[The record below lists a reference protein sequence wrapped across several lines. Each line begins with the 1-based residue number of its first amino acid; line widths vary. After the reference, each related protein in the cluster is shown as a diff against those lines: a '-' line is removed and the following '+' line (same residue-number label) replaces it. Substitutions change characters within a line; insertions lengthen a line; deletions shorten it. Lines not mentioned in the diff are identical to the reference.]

1 MSTKF
6 KQLLFEL
13 TEQLSFINQEVDD
26 LIVKS
31 VKSIEITLKII
42 NNLKKQFLKDKT
54 ISPDTEINFFKNIK
68 PKFTSLSIYHN
79 AIFKIETKMPH
90 GGERIAKK
98 YLNNELKKLKRFF
111 DNNLE
116 FYNYHRTGSSFLDFK
131 YFVRGNYDIKLRLD
145 SFYFETDHNFSTS
158 HDFKVAKIL
167 AYDLVQVY
175 LETKLSNI
183 EKKEYKEKS
192 QHEPKGKII
201 WTGSKVAL
209 TEILYALHTKG
220 VFNNGAA
227 ELKEIASYFEEI
239 FHIDLGQYRRT
250 FLEIRDRKSDKT
262 KFINSLVEELMK
274 RMEETD
280 ETFL

>member
-1 MSTKF
+1 MSPKF

-13 TEQLSFINQEVDD
+13 TEQLNFISLEIDD
-26 LIVKS
+26 PITKS
-31 VKSIEITLKII
+31 EKSLEITLIVI
-42 NNLKKQFLKDKT
+42 SNLKKQFLKDKI
-54 ISPDTEINFFKNIK
+54 ISVDSEIDFFKNIK

-90 GGERIAKK
+90 GGDRITKK
-98 YLNNELKKLKRFF
+98 YLNKELKKLKRYF
-111 DNNLE
+111 DNNLD

-131 YFVRGNYDIKLRLD
+131 YFVRGSQDIKLRLD
-145 SFYFETDHNFSTS
+145 SFFFEVDHSFSTS

-167 AYDLVQVY
+167 AHDLVQVY
-175 LETKLSNI
+175 IETKLLKMES
-183 EKKEYKEKS
+183 KDYKEKS

-209 TEILYALHTKG
+209 TEIMYAFHTKG

-227 ELKEIASYFEEI
+227 ELKEIASYFEEM

-250 FLEIRDRKSDKT
+250 FLEIRDRKFDKT
-262 KFINSLVEELMK
+262 KFINALEEELLK

-280 ETFL
+280 ETF

>member
-1 MSTKF
+1 MSPKF

-13 TEQLSFINQEVDD
+13 TEQLNFISLEIDNP
-26 LIVKS
+26 ITKS
-31 VKSIEITLKII
+31 EKSLEITLIVI
-42 NNLKKQFLKDKT
+42 SNLKKQFLKDKI
-54 ISPDTEINFFKNIK
+54 ISVDSEIDFFKNIK

-90 GGERIAKK
+90 GGDRITKK
-98 YLNNELKKLKRFF
+98 YPNKELKKLKRYF
-111 DNNLE
+111 DNNLD

-131 YFVRGNYDIKLRLD
+131 YFVRGSQDIKLRLD
-145 SFYFETDHNFSTS
+145 SFFFEVDHSFSTS

-167 AYDLVQVY
+167 AHDLVQVY
-175 LETKLSNI
+175 IETKLLKMES
-183 EKKEYKEKS
+183 KDYKEKS

-209 TEILYALHTKG
+209 TEIMYAFHTKG

-227 ELKEIASYFEEI
+227 ELKEIASYFEEM

-250 FLEIRDRKSDKT
+250 FLEIRDRKFDKT
-262 KFINSLVEELMK
+262 KFINALEVELLK

-280 ETFL
+280 ETF

>member
-1 MSTKF
+1 MSPKF

-13 TEQLSFINQEVDD
+13 TEQLNFISLEIDD
-26 LIVKS
+26 PITKS
-31 VKSIEITLKII
+31 EKSLEITLIAI
-42 NNLKKQFLKDKT
+42 SNLKKQFLKDKL
-54 ISPDTEINFFKNIK
+54 ISVDSEIDFFKNIK

-79 AIFKIETKMPH
+79 AIFKIETKIPH
-90 GGERIAKK
+90 GGDRITKK
-98 YLNNELKKLKRFF
+98 YLNKELKKLKRYF
-111 DNNLE
+111 DNNLD

-131 YFVRGNYDIKLRLD
+131 YFVRGSQDIKLRLD
-145 SFYFETDHNFSTS
+145 SFFFEVDHSFSTS

-167 AYDLVQVY
+167 AHDLVQVY
-175 LETKLSNI
+175 IETKLLKMES
-183 EKKEYKEKS
+183 KDYKEKS

-209 TEILYALHTKG
+209 TEIMYAFHTKG

-227 ELKEIASYFEEI
+227 ELKEIASYFEEM

-250 FLEIRDRKSDKT
+250 FLEIRDRKFDKT
-262 KFINSLVEELMK
+262 KFINALEEELLK

-280 ETFL
+280 ETF

>member
-1 MSTKF
+1 MSPKF

-13 TEQLSFINQEVDD
+13 TEQLNFISLEIDNP
-26 LIVKS
+26 ITKS
-31 VKSIEITLKII
+31 EKSLEITLIVI
-42 NNLKKQFLKDKT
+42 SNLKKQFLKDKI
-54 ISPDTEINFFKNIK
+54 ISVDSEIDFFKNIK

-90 GGERIAKK
+90 GGDRITKK
-98 YLNNELKKLKRFF
+98 YLNKELKKLKRYF
-111 DNNLE
+111 DNNLD

-131 YFVRGNYDIKLRLD
+131 YFVRGSQDNKLRLD
-145 SFYFETDHNFSTS
+145 SFFFEVDHSFSTS

-167 AYDLVQVY
+167 AHDLVQVY
-175 LETKLSNI
+175 IETKLLKMES
-183 EKKEYKEKS
+183 KDYKEKS

-209 TEILYALHTKG
+209 TEIMYAFHTKG

-227 ELKEIASYFEEI
+227 ELKEIASYFEEM

-250 FLEIRDRKSDKT
+250 FLEIRDRKFDKT
-262 KFINSLVEELMK
+262 KFINALEVELLK

-280 ETFL
+280 ETF

>member
-1 MSTKF
+1 MSPKF

-13 TEQLSFINQEVDD
+13 TEQLNFISLEIDD
-26 LIVKS
+26 PITKS
-31 VKSIEITLKII
+31 EKSLEITLIVI
-42 NNLKKQFLKDKT
+42 SNLKKQFLKDKI
-54 ISPDTEINFFKNIK
+54 ISVDSEIDFFKNIK
-68 PKFTSLSIYHN
+68 PKFSSLSIYHN
-79 AIFKIETKMPH
+79 AIFKIETKMPY
-90 GGERIAKK
+90 GGDRITKK
-98 YLNNELKKLKRFF
+98 YLNKELKKLKRYF
-111 DNNLE
+111 DNNLD

-131 YFVRGNYDIKLRLD
+131 YFVRGSQDVKLRLD
-145 SFYFETDHNFSTS
+145 SFFFEVDHSFSTS
-158 HDFKVAKIL
+158 HDFKAAKIL
-167 AYDLVQVY
+167 AHDLVQVY
-175 LETKLSNI
+175 IETKLLKMEN
-183 EKKEYKEKS
+183 KDHKEKS

-209 TEILYALHTKG
+209 TEIMYAFHTKG

-262 KFINSLVEELMK
+262 KFINALEEELLK

-280 ETFL
+280 ETF

>member
-1 MSTKF
+1 MSPKF

-13 TEQLSFINQEVDD
+13 TEQLNFISLEIDD
-26 LIVKS
+26 PITKS
-31 VKSIEITLKII
+31 EKSLEITLIVI
-42 NNLKKQFLKDKT
+42 SNLKNQFLKDKI
-54 ISPDTEINFFKNIK
+54 ISVDSEIDFFKNIK
-68 PKFTSLSIYHN
+68 PKFSSLSIYHN

-90 GGERIAKK
+90 GGDRITKK
-98 YLNNELKKLKRFF
+98 YLNKELKKLKRYF
-111 DNNLE
+111 DNNLD

-131 YFVRGNYDIKLRLD
+131 YFVRGSQDVKLRLD
-145 SFYFETDHNFSTS
+145 SFFFEVDHSFSTS
-158 HDFKVAKIL
+158 HDFKAAKIL
-167 AYDLVQVY
+167 AHDLVQVY
-175 LETKLSNI
+175 IETKLLKMEN
-183 EKKEYKEKS
+183 KDHKEKS

-209 TEILYALHTKG
+209 TEIMYAFHTKG

-262 KFINSLVEELMK
+262 KFINALEEELLK

-280 ETFL
+280 ETF

>member
-1 MSTKF
+1 MRPKF
-6 KQLLFEL
+6 KQMLFEL
-13 TEQLSFINQEVDD
+13 TEQLNFINLEMDD
-26 LIVKS
+26 SIAKS
-31 VKSIEITLKII
+31 EKSLELTLKAID
-42 NNLKKQFLKDKT
+42 NLKKQFLKNKT
-54 ISPDTEINFFKNIK
+54 ISSDTEIDFFKNIK

-90 GGERIAKK
+90 GGDFITKK
-98 YLNNELKKLKRFF
+98 YLNKELKKLKRYF
-111 DNNLE
+111 DNNLD

-131 YFVRGNYDIKLRLD
+131 YFIRGSHDVKLRLD
-145 SFYFETDHNFSTS
+145 SFYFEADHSFSTS

-167 AYDLVQVY
+167 AHDLVQVY
-175 LETKLSNI
+175 IETKILKMG
-183 EKKEYKEKS
+183 KKEHKEKS
-192 QHEPKGKII
+192 QHEPKGKMI
-201 WTGSKVAL
+201 WTGSKVSL
-209 TEILYALHTKG
+209 TEIMYAFHTKG

-262 KFINSLVEELMK
+262 KFINALEYELLK

-280 ETFL
+280 ETF

>member
-6 KQLLFEL
+6 KQMLFEL
-13 TEQLSFINQEVDD
+13 TEQLNFINLEMDD
-26 LIVKS
+26 SIAKS
-31 VKSIEITLKII
+31 EKSLELTLKAID
-42 NNLKKQFLKDKT
+42 NLKKQFLKNKT
-54 ISPDTEINFFKNIK
+54 ISSDTEIDFFKNIK

-90 GGERIAKK
+90 GGDFITKK
-98 YLNNELKKLKRFF
+98 YLNKELKKLKRYF
-111 DNNLE
+111 DNNLD

-131 YFVRGNYDIKLRLD
+131 YFIRGSHDVKLRLD
-145 SFYFETDHNFSTS
+145 SFYFEADHSFSTS

-167 AYDLVQVY
+167 AHDLVQVY
-175 LETKLSNI
+175 IETKILKMG
-183 EKKEYKEKS
+183 KKEHKEKS
-192 QHEPKGKII
+192 QHEPKGKMI
-201 WTGSKVAL
+201 WTGSKVSL
-209 TEILYALHTKG
+209 TEIMYAFHTKG

-250 FLEIRDRKSDKT
+250 FLEIRERKSDRT
-262 KFINSLVEELMK
+262 KFINALEYELLK

-280 ETFL
+280 ETF